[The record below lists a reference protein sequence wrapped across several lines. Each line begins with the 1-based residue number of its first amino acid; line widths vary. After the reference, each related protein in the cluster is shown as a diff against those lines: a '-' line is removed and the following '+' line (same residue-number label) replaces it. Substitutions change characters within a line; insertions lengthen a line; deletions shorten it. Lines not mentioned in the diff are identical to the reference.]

1 MISSMIRSVIHR
13 NRKYFR
19 KYLMFIVSLLLAF
32 SVVIESNATT
42 LVRMDLAALA
52 RSAEII
58 VRARCVHS
66 ETKLESE
73 SISTFDD
80 FAVLETF
87 KGAPSQILRVRLPG
101 GRVNHTE
108 VRIEGVP
115 AFSLGE
121 ETILFAEKTS
131 GGDYGIT
138 SWAQGTFRVHREA
151 TGGARLT
158 QDTSHF
164 AVFDP
169 HTRQFTTAG
178 IRNLPLNDFR
188 QQLAQAFN
196 TPQPTNHRNSGSKQ

>member
-1 MISSMIRSVIHR
+1 MTSSMISSMIHCH
-13 NRKYFR
+13 R
-19 KYLMFIVSLLLAF
+19 KYLMFIASLLLA
-32 SVVIESNATT
+32 SGVVIEAGATT

-58 VRARCVHS
+58 VRARCIHS
-66 ETKLESE
+66 EMKWESG

-87 KGAPSQILRVRLPG
+87 KGAPPQALRVRLPG

-108 VRIEGVP
+108 IKIEGVP
-115 AFSLGE
+115 AFTVGE
-121 ETILFAEKTS
+121 ETILFVEKTS
-131 GGDYGIT
+131 AGDYGVT
-138 SWAQGTFRVHREA
+138 SWAQGTFRIHRSA
-151 TGGARLT
+151 TGDARIT

-164 AVFDP
+164 AVFDS

-188 QQLAQAFN
+188 LQLAQAFN
-196 TPQPTNHRNSGSKQ
+196 TPQPTNPLHSGSKQ